1 MNEID
6 MSILFDKYNE
16 AFVVIKD
23 RFDLLYKEFAVLGE
37 NNPIEFIKYRIKKPD
52 SIAMKLVKKSLPFTT
67 ENIERGVN
75 DIIGVRIVCSFL
87 SDLETLKEV
96 IRGMEKAGE
105 LTIINEK
112 DYVNN
117 PKKSGYSSYHM
128 IVKIPVMIRDEVI
141 GIKTEIQIR
150 TIAMDMS
157 ASMEHKLMYKKE
169 KTNSIYADYLNEN
182 FEICKRI
189 DSELNEFIKE
199 SKNDLNDS
207 VIDIPMFMRNSEYR
221 QMKLKYEAALNKM
234 KNKLNNL
241 YVMYEKNGLVN
252 PIEHIKLRLKEDES
266 IVRKLMLNGRNVS
279 LKNVQS
285 FVNDIAGVRVV
296 CSFLSDLE
304 ELKEIIKSDPELVV
318 AKEKDYVNNPKDNG
332 YRGYHLIVGVPVH
345 LSNSFY
351 LVKVE
356 IQIRTI
362 AMEMWASLEQKICY
376 HKSPLEETKEELKRL
391 SGIIS
396 IIDDKMNE
404 IVDYSKQNSDVK
416 KREKKKINN

>member
-117 PKKSGYSSYHM
+117 PKNSGYSSYHM

-141 GIKTEIQIR
+141 DIKTEIQIR

-189 DSELNEFIKE
+189 C
-199 SKNDLNDS
+199 
-207 VIDIPMFMRNSEYR
+207 R
-221 QMKLKYEAALNKM
+221 
-234 KNKLNNL
+234 
-241 YVMYEKNGLVN
+241 
-252 PIEHIKLRLKEDES
+252 
-266 IVRKLMLNGRNVS
+266 
-279 LKNVQS
+279 
-285 FVNDIAGVRVV
+285 
-296 CSFLSDLE
+296 
-304 ELKEIIKSDPELVV
+304 
-318 AKEKDYVNNPKDNG
+318 
-332 YRGYHLIVGVPVH
+332 
-345 LSNSFY
+345 
-351 LVKVE
+351 
-356 IQIRTI
+356 
-362 AMEMWASLEQKICY
+362 
-376 HKSPLEETKEELKRL
+376 
-391 SGIIS
+391 
-396 IIDDKMNE
+396 
-404 IVDYSKQNSDVK
+404 
-416 KREKKKINN
+416 

>member
-52 SIAMKLVKKSLPFTT
+52 SIAMKLTKKSLPFTT
-67 ENIERGVN
+67 ENIESDVN

-117 PKKSGYSSYHM
+117 PKENGYSSYHM

-141 GIKTEIQIR
+141 DIKTEIQIR

-157 ASMEHKLMYKKE
+157 ASLEHKLMYKKE
-169 KTNSIYADYLNEN
+169 KINSIYAGYLNEN

-189 DSELNEFIKE
+189 DSELNNFIKE
-199 SKNDLNDS
+199 SKNDLNDG
-207 VIDIPMFMRNSEYR
+207 VFDIPGFMRDSEYR
-221 QMKLKYEAALNKM
+221 KMKLKYEAALNKM

-252 PIEHIKLRLKEDES
+252 PIEHIKLRLKDDES
-266 IVRKLMLNGRNVS
+266 IVRKLMLNNRDVS
-279 LKNVQS
+279 LDNVLNY
-285 FVNDIAGVRVV
+285 VNDIAGVRVV

-304 ELKEIIKSDPELVV
+304 ELKEIIKSDPKLMVV
-318 AKEKDYVNNPKDNG
+318 KEKDYVNNPKDNG
-332 YRGYHLIVGVPVH
+332 YRGYHLIVGVPVY
-345 LSNSFY
+345 LSNGFT

-356 IQIRTI
+356 IQIRTV

-376 HKSPLEETKEELKRL
+376 HKSPSEETKEELKRL
-391 SGIIS
+391 SGLIS

-404 IVDYSKQNSDVK
+404 IVDYAKQSPDVK
-416 KREKKKINN
+416 KREKKKNNN